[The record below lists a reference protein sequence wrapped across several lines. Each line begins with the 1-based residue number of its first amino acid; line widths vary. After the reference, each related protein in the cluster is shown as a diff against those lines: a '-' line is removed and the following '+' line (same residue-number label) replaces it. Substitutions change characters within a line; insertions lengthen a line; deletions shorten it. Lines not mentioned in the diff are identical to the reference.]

1 VLATERFGTV
11 IFDCDATLSE
21 IEGIEE
27 LGREHRAEVEALT
40 AAAMSGQLP
49 LQEVYGRRLALAQ
62 PSWTRVQE
70 VGRLYVEKLVPD
82 ADGVVAALLEHDVDV
97 RIVSSGV
104 LPAVLILARA
114 LGLSD
119 DRVAAVDLR
128 FSADGHYQGFDPASP
143 LAASGGKVRVVE
155 AWSQQLRRP
164 IMMVGDGATDLE
176 TRPVVDLFVA
186 FAGVAARPGVMAA
199 ADVVIKQCSLA
210 PVLPLALERLPLTE
224 PARSL
229 YRRGLSMLELN
240 LER

>member
-1 VLATERFGTV
+1 MLPTRQYGAV

-21 IEGIEE
+21 IGGIEE

-40 AAAMSGQLP
+40 DAPMSGRLP
-49 LQEVYGRRLALAQ
+49 LEEVYGRRLALAQ
-62 PSWTRVQE
+62 PSRTRVLE
-70 VGRLYVEKLVPD
+70 VGQLYVDRLVPD
-82 ADGVVAALLEHDVDV
+82 AGAVVTVLLAHGVDV
-97 RIVSSGV
+97 RVVSSGV
-104 LPAVLILARA
+104 LPAVLVLSRA

-119 DRVAAVDLR
+119 DRVAAVDLH
-128 FSADGHYQGFDPASP
+128 FTVDGHHQGFDPASP

-155 AWSQQLRRP
+155 AWGLELRRP

-199 ADVVIKQCSLA
+199 ADVVIRQCSLA
-210 PVLPLALERLPLTE
+210 PVLPLALERPPSTE
-224 PARSL
+224 PARSV
-229 YRRGLSMLELN
+229 YQRGLSMLELN